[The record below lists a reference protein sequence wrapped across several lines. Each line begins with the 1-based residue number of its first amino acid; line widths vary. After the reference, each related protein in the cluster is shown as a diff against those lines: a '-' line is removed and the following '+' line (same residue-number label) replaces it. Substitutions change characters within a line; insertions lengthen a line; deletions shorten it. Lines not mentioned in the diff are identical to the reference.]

1 MKKIIIL
8 EEEKKEL
15 EQIDGTITVSAAG
28 VLAINKEL
36 GFSEI
41 PLDTQKLGGQKVSNP
56 HLIEN
61 SKGVLINAVARSIIV
76 GYDKEG
82 NPMLTTAVVNYKPKD
97 YFLTEILNA
106 IKLDADAGSIVKENM
121 LTEDMKLTSFISHF
135 MEDLYIVAN
144 IANSSIIDAMKS
156 YSEHLKFGERITQ
169 TFAFRN
175 AMRKQPIVLD
185 AINSIE
191 IKGIPGE
198 RKGYVMLD
206 MPDKVDRQGIQN
218 MIRVALQ
225 GNGEMEEDED
235 ESDVTEST
243 EEETQEEAPQE
254 EKKVELEEKAIEYD
268 ITEIPLNKVIGS
280 SQESKKFISEVM
292 KEEKGKKLVYFY
304 VQKNFPGLKNLSELT
319 ENRLKMLSKAI
330 WEKRELLKK

>member
-1 MKKIIIL
+1 MKRTIIL

-15 EQIDGTITVSAAG
+15 EQIDGTMTVSAAG

-41 PLDTQKLGGQKVSNP
+41 PLDTQRLGGLKVSNP

-61 SKGVLINAVARSIIV
+61 KKGVLINAVARSIIV
-76 GYDKEG
+76 GYDNDG
-82 NPMLTTAVVNYKPKD
+82 NPMITTAVVNYKPKD

-121 LTEDMKLTSFISHF
+121 LTEEMKLTSFISHF
-135 MEDLYIVAN
+135 TEDLYIAAN

-156 YSEHLKFGERITQ
+156 YSEFLKFGERISQ

-175 AMRKQPIVLD
+175 AMKKQPIVLD

-198 RKGYVMLD
+198 RKGYITLD
-206 MPDKVDRQGIQN
+206 LPDSVDRKGIQD
-218 MIRVALQ
+218 MIRAALQ
-225 GNGEMEEDED
+225 GSIEVEEAEE
-235 ESDVTEST
+235 ESEVT
-243 EEETQEEAPQE
+243 EEEVNEPAPQQVKEEEPE
-254 EKKVELEEKAIEYD
+254 EKVEEYD
-268 ITEIPLNKVIGS
+268 IAVIPLNKVIGS
-280 SQESKKFISEVM
+280 SQESKRFIAEVM
-292 KEEKGKKLVYFY
+292 KEEKGKKLVFFY
-304 VQKNFPGLKNLSELT
+304 VQKNFPGIKNLSELT